1 MHRAG
6 FGTFT
11 SPDAVYSEGLERALA
26 NFQRNFGI
34 PATGQFG
41 RGSYEAVRRLLAAVP
56 RGGHA
61 LTPSARA
68 LIEADA
74 ALG

>member
-11 SPDAVYSEGLERALA
+11 SPDAVYSEDLEQALA
-26 NFQRNFGI
+26 NFQRNFRI

-41 RGSYEAVRRLLAAVP
+41 RGSHEALRRLLAVAP
-56 RGGHA
+56 RGGYA
-61 LTPSARA
+61 LTPAART
-68 LIEADA
+68 LIESDA
-74 ALG
+74 TSG